1 MKDQDK
7 TRDQLINEL
16 AIMRQK
22 IAELEASE
30 AEFRR
35 MEKALRESEERY
47 RSLVKQSSDGVYI
60 FDPKTAKILEANDQF
75 LRMLG
80 YREEEIAS
88 LTHYD
93 VNHMDRNAIRT
104 NIQKVLRNG
113 QYIVESRQYRRKDHS
128 LVDVEISATLIDY
141 GDSHVVMVNIRDITE
156 RKRAEEELQMQAET
170 LREQA
175 ELLDIAEDAIMIH
188 NIDGKI
194 VYWNHGA
201 EEKYGWSKEETL
213 GKVVHVLLNTIF
225 PKPLEKIKSELLR
238 KGRWDG
244 ELIHTGRDGTHII
257 VESRWAL
264 RRDKQGNPIAIMEIN
279 NDITKRKHAEEAL
292 QKAKDELELRVAER
306 TAELSKINER
316 LTLELGRRKL
326 IEDIL
331 RRGAERY
338 KNLFEN
344 SPIGIYRT
352 NPEGLILM
360 ANPTL
365 IRMLGYKSFEELSSS
380 HRKKGGYEP
389 TYLKKKIKKRLER
402 EERVRGFEATWRRP
416 DKSVIF
422 VRENARAIRGAD
434 GKVLYYEGTVEDIS
448 EQKKAEEKIQSYQ
461 KQLRSLASELSLAEE
476 RERRRIATILHDHI
490 GQTLAISKIKLGALL
505 ESLSASEHIENM
517 REVREYIEQAIKHTR
532 SLTFELS
539 PPILYD
545 LGLESALE
553 WLAEQAQEQHG
564 IQFEFENDGQSKLVN
579 DEIRIFLFTA
589 VRELLVNVAKHA
601 QAKRVKVTV
610 RRIDENLSIHVA
622 DDGIG
627 FNASKKNFY
636 LDENK
641 GFGLFSIR
649 ERLHHL
655 GGQMEVR
662 SQRGRGTRV
671 ILLAPLK
678 AEKKHE
684 EKLT

>member
-7 TRDQLINEL
+7 TRGQLINEL

-47 RSLVKQSSDGVYI
+47 RSLVKQSSGGVYI

-75 LRMLG
+75 LKMLG

-93 VNHMDRNAIRT
+93 VNHMDRNAIRA

-113 QYIVESRQYRRKDHS
+113 EYIVESRQYRRKDHS

-244 ELIHTGRDGTHII
+244 ELVHTGRDGTHII

-316 LTLELGRRKL
+316 LALELGRRKL

-352 NPEGLILM
+352 NPGGRILM

-380 HRKKGGYEP
+380 HTKKGGYEP

-402 EERVRGFEATWRRP
+402 EERVRGYKATWRRS

-490 GQTLAISKIKLGALL
+490 GQILAISKIKLGALL

>member
-7 TRDQLINEL
+7 TMVQLINEL

-35 MEKALRESEERY
+35 MEKALRKSEERY

-93 VNHMDRNAIRT
+93 VNHMDRNAIRA

-141 GDSHVVMVNIRDITE
+141 GDSHVMMVNIRDITE

-292 QKAKDELELRVAER
+292 QKAKNELELRVAER

-352 NPEGLILM
+352 NPGGRILM

-505 ESLSASEHIENM
+505 ESLSASEHIENI

-564 IQFEFENDGQSKLVN
+564 IQFEFENDDQSKLVN
-579 DEIRIFLFTA
+579 DEIRILLFTA

-610 RRIDENLSIHVA
+610 RRIDKNLSIHVA

-684 EKLT
+684 GKLT

>member
-7 TRDQLINEL
+7 TRGQLINEL

-93 VNHMDRNAIRT
+93 VNHMDRNAIRA

-264 RRDKQGNPIAIMEIN
+264 RSDKQGNPIAIMEIN

-316 LTLELGRRKL
+316 LALELGRRKL

-352 NPEGLILM
+352 NPGGRILM

-380 HRKKGGYEP
+380 HTKGG
-389 TYLKKKIKKRLER
+389 L
-402 EERVRGFEATWRRP
+402 
-416 DKSVIF
+416 
-422 VRENARAIRGAD
+422 
-434 GKVLYYEGTVEDIS
+434 
-448 EQKKAEEKIQSYQ
+448 
-461 KQLRSLASELSLAEE
+461 
-476 RERRRIATILHDHI
+476 
-490 GQTLAISKIKLGALL
+490 
-505 ESLSASEHIENM
+505 
-517 REVREYIEQAIKHTR
+517 
-532 SLTFELS
+532 
-539 PPILYD
+539 
-545 LGLESALE
+545 
-553 WLAEQAQEQHG
+553 
-564 IQFEFENDGQSKLVN
+564 
-579 DEIRIFLFTA
+579 
-589 VRELLVNVAKHA
+589 
-601 QAKRVKVTV
+601 
-610 RRIDENLSIHVA
+610 
-622 DDGIG
+622 
-627 FNASKKNFY
+627 
-636 LDENK
+636 
-641 GFGLFSIR
+641 
-649 ERLHHL
+649 
-655 GGQMEVR
+655 
-662 SQRGRGTRV
+662 
-671 ILLAPLK
+671 
-678 AEKKHE
+678 
-684 EKLT
+684 